1 MAGQVGVLPVPVILA
16 AVDGD
21 ENSLVAV
28 AAAPARSAPP
38 CSDAQDRCGP
48 CEQRISLPPAP
59 QEGGQLRTG

>member
-28 AAAPARSAPP
+28 AAHFRRYIGDSPP
-38 CSDAQDRCGP
+38 GS
-48 CEQRISLPPAP
+48 
-59 QEGGQLRTG
+59 